1 MSGFRPVA
9 LLKKAPRCF
18 PWILRKLYEHLHKN
32 TSGRLFLKPT
42 AYPQEYYLNSLA
54 LIIWTLINVNTD
66 KYHVESLTFHC
77 PKNLLQVN
85 NKKKRK
91 TFIKLA
97 LVPVLLTLNR
107 YLHTDNKSSCSKLI
121 MLTWWKCQLM
131 SFSDMYLGYCQTS
144 IVKLFSFFA
153 KVVNGITDAWHSPK
167 YTCLWWNLNTLSG
180 SYV

>member
-1 MSGFRPVA
+1 M
-9 LLKKAPRCF
+9 
-18 PWILRKLYEHLHKN
+18 WILIR
-32 TSGRLFLKPT
+32 
-42 AYPQEYYLNSLA
+42 
-54 LIIWTLINVNTD
+54 

-153 KVVNGITDAWHSPK
+153 KVVNGITDEMPD
-167 YTCLWWNLNTLSG
+167 TVPNTPVFDEIWIRFQVLMFKLLTSNMLY
-180 SYV
+180 SIVELTPLKRHTESQLTLFQVI